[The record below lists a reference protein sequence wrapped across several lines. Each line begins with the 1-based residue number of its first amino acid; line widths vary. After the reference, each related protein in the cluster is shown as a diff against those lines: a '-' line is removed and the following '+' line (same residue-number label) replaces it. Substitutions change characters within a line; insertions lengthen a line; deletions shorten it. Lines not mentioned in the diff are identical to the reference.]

1 MFAGKTCILHK
12 NHSVYSKTAAYT
24 AELLQNYYKYST
36 MQKEFKGLYEQNIS
50 AGFGDAEK
58 GNAEAGDAQKG
69 NPEAGDAEAGDAETG
84 AITADC
90 KAASAGQ
97 RKRKML

>member
-1 MFAGKTCILHK
+1 
-12 NHSVYSKTAAYT
+12 
-24 AELLQNYYKYST
+24 

-69 NPEAGDAEAGDAETG
+69 NPEAGDAEAGDAEACNTEAGDAETG

-90 KAASAGQ
+90 KAASAGTAAAE
-97 RKRKML
+97 K